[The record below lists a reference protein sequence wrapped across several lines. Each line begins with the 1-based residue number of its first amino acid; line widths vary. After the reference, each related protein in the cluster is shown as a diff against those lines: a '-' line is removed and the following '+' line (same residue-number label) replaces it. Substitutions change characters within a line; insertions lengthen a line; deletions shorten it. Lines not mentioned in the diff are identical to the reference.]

1 MQKIESKQFVMSI
14 AVVVLAVA
22 FVFFQYLPLNKKAKE
37 LNAANSKLIAD
48 NTAVNARI
56 GILDALKEQIAMA
69 KQEVGNFD
77 AEIPLGRSH
86 GVFLQELSEVIQ
98 QHGLTDLVIQP
109 GAEKETSTLCSI
121 PVNIRC
127 SGKLIQIFKFLRSL
141 ESFVRAIRVEEITL
155 SNNDKAEGVVTMN
168 ARVEMFYRTQNE
180 TAGK

>member
-48 NTAVNARI
+48 NTAANARI
-56 GILDALKEQIAMA
+56 GILDALKEQIAMT
-69 KQEVGNFD
+69 KQEIGNFD
-77 AEIPLGRSH
+77 AKIPLGRSH

-98 QHGLTDLVIQP
+98 QHGLSDLVIQP
-109 GAEKETSTLCSI
+109 GTEKETSTLCSI